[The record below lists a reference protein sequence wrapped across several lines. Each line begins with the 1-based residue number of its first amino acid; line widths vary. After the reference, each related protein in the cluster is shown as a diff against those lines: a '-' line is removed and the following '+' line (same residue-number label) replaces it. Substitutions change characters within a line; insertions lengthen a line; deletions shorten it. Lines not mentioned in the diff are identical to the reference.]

1 MLPGGGAGNI
11 EMAAPPGVA
20 AGVDG
25 VDMPPPPPILGG
37 VEGLRFVALAAA
49 VKGMRLGG
57 CGSGTL
63 AMGLRP
69 AGVMML
75 ACAAAVAC
83 CGQSAG

>member
-20 AGVDG
+20 ATVGG

-49 VKGMRLGG
+49 VKGMRFGG

-63 AMGLRP
+63 VMGLRP
-69 AGVMML
+69 AGVMIP
-75 ACAAAVAC
+75 ARAAEGC